1 MKPSQTIPTERM
13 SRYERQA
20 LEEIYRWRNPLRA
33 WHADYTEPLGRTW
46 NDVTDLVPRVP
57 GFDWTL
63 ENVVAGLLDLVNE
76 ITQDSV
82 FDRPPQDIH
91 NQDLEDV
98 DRSMAELPDKY
109 VALAT
114 AEGAATGLAGAA
126 GMVPDILSLVAIT
139 MRAAGET
146 ATYCGF
152 DITRPEE
159 RLEVLRVLDTAA
171 SSGDARKQI
180 VVTPAMRTASRVARH
195 QTSQLLEQIGL
206 KLTEKKLA
214 QLIPLA
220 GAVVGA
226 GLNYLYTRNVCTTA
240 QNHYRERFLLRKYGG
255 IEPYRDM

>member
-1 MKPSQTIPTERM
+1 M
-13 SRYERQA
+13 SPYEIQA
-20 LEEIYRWRNPLRA
+20 IEEIRRWRNPPRA
-33 WHADYTEPLGRTW
+33 WHADYTEPIGRTW
-46 NDVTDLVPRVP
+46 KDVTDLVHRVP

-63 ENVVAGLLDLVNE
+63 EHVVAGLLDLVNE

-82 FDRPPQDIH
+82 FNAPVHAEYGKLGVATASLSDIH
-91 NQDLEDV
+91 ALDLEDV
-98 DRSMAELPDKY
+98 DRAMQSLPDTY
-109 VALAT
+109 IALAT

-139 MRAAGET
+139 LRAAGET

-159 RLEVLRVLDTAA
+159 RLEVLRVLDSVA

-180 VVTPAMRTASRVARH
+180 VVTPATRTASRLAR
-195 QTSQLLEQIGL
+195 QQSTQLLEQIGL

-214 QLIPLA
+214 QFLPLA
-220 GAVVGA
+220 GAIVGG

-240 QNHYRERFLLRKYGG
+240 RHHYRERFLRRKYDS
-255 IEPYRDM
+255 INM

>member
-1 MKPSQTIPTERM
+1 M
-13 SRYERQA
+13 SPYELRA
-20 LEEIYRWRNPLRA
+20 LEEIRLWRNPPRA

-46 NDVTDLVPRVP
+46 NEVTDLVHRVP

-82 FDRPPQDIH
+82 FDAPVRAAFADAGVQIGTLADIH
-91 NQDLEDV
+91 GLDLEEV
-98 DRSMAELPDKY
+98 DRAMKSLPDSY
-109 VALAT
+109 IALAT

-126 GMVPDILSLVAIT
+126 GLVPDILSLVAIT
-139 MRAAGET
+139 LRAAGET

-159 RLEVLRVLDTAA
+159 RLEVLEVLNAVA
-171 SSGDARKQI
+171 SSGDARKQVI
-180 VVTPAMRTASRVARH
+180 VTPTVRTASRLARQ

-214 QLIPLA
+214 QFIPLA
-220 GAVVGA
+220 GAVVGG

-240 QNHYRERFLLRKYGG
+240 HNHYRERFLRRKYAG
-255 IEPYRDM
+255 